1 MKKIVICLSAICLLF
16 LAGGCEKVSEGNY
29 KEGTYY
35 GHVTDTYG
43 GQENEATAT
52 IYVDE
57 SGMIKS
63 VFLDTT
69 YPTDNGSTTK
79 KSLGNDYNMKTY
91 SNATLE
97 WYEQVKLLEDKVV
110 SSQGIDF
117 INWTDEEQTTTDS
130 VSGVTI
136 KIDALYKALQE
147 ALNQAKK

>member
-1 MKKIVICLSAICLLF
+1 MKKIGICLSAICFLF
-16 LAGGCEKVSEGNY
+16 LAVGCEKVSEGNY

-91 SNATLE
+91 SDATLE
-97 WYEQVKLLEDKVV
+97 WYEQVELLEDKVV